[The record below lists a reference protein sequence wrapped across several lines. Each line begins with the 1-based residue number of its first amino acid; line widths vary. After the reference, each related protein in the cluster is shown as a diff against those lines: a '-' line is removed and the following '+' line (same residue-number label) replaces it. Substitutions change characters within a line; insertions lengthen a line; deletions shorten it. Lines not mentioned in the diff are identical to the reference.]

1 MLNSIRLR
9 NLNSQIDWFWIYKT
23 YSGSDFRFALEQ
35 PDSVDGIQSMAILV
49 FSLPAADLERWAGQ
63 VLTTYIA
70 LLD

>member
-49 FSLPAADLERWAGQ
+49 FSLPAADLERSA
-63 VLTTYIA
+63 VLVA
-70 LLD
+70 VS